1 MRAARHRSPLA
12 GARVTLRTAVTA
24 RRHLSS
30 AGRMARDFPHSR
42 ATMAAPML
50 RSLLT
55 KLRGNRAGLVPYRIE
70 RAAAE
75 PVGAPA
81 LAIAILGAGFRVD
94 ERWRRLVV
102 SRTHARDQAIVPLP
116 WSRTVG
122 PGPIV
127 LRASDRDL
135 VLGLMTA
142 MSAVLGTLRLHTA
155 ELGEVIVQPPAAAV
169 SPNMQRAWA
178 AVARPR
184 AVSHYALDEPGGRA
198 RRR

>member
-1 MRAARHRSPLA
+1 RWRALMFRAL
-12 GARVTLRTAVTA
+12 
-24 RRHLSS
+24 LS
-30 AGRMARDFPHSR
+30 
-42 ATMAAPML
+42 
-50 RSLLT
+50 
-55 KLRGNRAGLVPYRIE
+55 KLFGNRPRLLPYRVE

-75 PVGAPA
+75 PVDASA
-81 LAIAILGAGFRVD
+81 LVIAIMGAGFRVD
-94 ERWRRLVV
+94 ERRRRLVV
-102 SRTHARDQAIVPLP
+102 SRTHERDQAIVRLP

-155 ELGEVIVQPPAAAV
+155 DLGEVVVHPPAAVV

-178 AVARPR
+178 AVPRPR
-184 AVSHYALDEPGGRA
+184 AVSHYALDEPGGRPG
-198 RRR
+198 RR